1 MPSVGSSAIKC
12 NLAKFRVRAAEVT
25 FYSDLE
31 KGTDIV
37 DVGVNTESSFAT
49 TAAHKKSFHCGYTG
63 PEFLVRNE
71 ELMSFREY
79 PLSTFQLRLDAS

>member
-1 MPSVGSSAIKC
+1 MEFPKLPSVGSSAIKC

-37 DVGVNTESSFAT
+37 DVGVNTPSEA
-49 TAAHKKSFHCGYTG
+49 GY
-63 PEFLVRNE
+63 PVR
-71 ELMSFREY
+71 SI
-79 PLSTFQLRLDAS
+79 LRHPPP

>member
-1 MPSVGSSAIKC
+1 MPSVGSSVIKC

-49 TAAHKKSFHCGYTG
+49 TAAQKII
-63 PEFLVRNE
+63 
-71 ELMSFREY
+71 
-79 PLSTFQLRLDAS
+79 PLWLYRARVPRPK